1 MAKGGKSVDDIPAM
15 LTEGEFV
22 IKASS
27 AKKIG
32 YDKLNKMNRG
42 GKLPTSDSR
51 KRRK

>member
-42 GKLPTSDSR
+42 GKLPISDSR
-51 KRRK
+51 KRRR

>member
-1 MAKGGKSVDDIPAM
+1 MPKTKVDNIPAM

-32 YDKLNKMNRG
+32 YKKLNQMNKKG
-42 GKLPTSDSR
+42 TLPSSDAR